1 MERCLR
7 LLGETAVYMNVVAN
21 GARRTRDQKEGSIR
35 SREVVSIAR
44 REDQQRTM
52 ASRDP
57 RVDLGPRGADDSGDA
72 RWSDGWAA
80 FRLGAFES
88 SEAVSG
94 CADRC
99 DSPVSHIRERL
110 VPNETIP
117 MERARWSCVVVKG
130 YGNLQTRESELSE
143 SWIPDSLVPLRT
155 GTRSD
160 SQSTSLL

>member
-1 MERCLR
+1 LERCLR

-80 FRLGAFES
+80 FR
-88 SEAVSG
+88 
-94 CADRC
+94 C

-130 YGNLQTRESELSE
+130 YGNLQTREGELLRSAAVG
-143 SWIPDSLVPLRT
+143 PVPLRT
-155 GTRSD
+155 GIRSG
-160 SQSTSLL
+160 SRSRSLL